1 MFKNLNNNFFNK
13 EIVILFFLYLT
24 LLISFFLGENSTGG
38 AFTDYARQKAIVNS
52 FSNNFFE
59 SLLNYDKFSTRHS
72 PVLIIFLAI
81 LEKLSFSDL
90 IIRFIHLH
98 LCLILP
104 FYFYKCLRFKFKFID
119 KKILFI
125 LTGLIFFSPT
135 FRSLSIWPDSR
146 ILGLTLFTIG
156 IFYFLKFE
164 REKKINFAI
173 KNVFLVALS
182 AYISPNFSIF
192 SLFFFLKYTL
202 YYNFFSKP
210 TLLIIITN
218 LILSIPA
225 IYYVFIL
232 EINFFLKSAVAE
244 INWDEKENIIFNNIF
259 NDFIITFSFLFF
271 YIFPFLFLK
280 IINLEKIITFSN
292 LIYSSTIFLVCAYF
306 FDYNYLYGGG
316 GIIFKISNFLFNNNY
331 FFYLYSYLSI
341 IICLPLLYK
350 NKFNILIF
358 LIIILNNP
366 QYTLYHKYFDPF
378 LVITFFTIFYFNIN
392 LNKIILKN
400 NYFFIYIYFVLFL
413 IINNLKSL
421 WIT

>member
-24 LLISFFLGENSTGG
+24 LVISFFLGENSTGG
-38 AFTDYARQKAIVNS
+38 AFTDYARQKAIVNR

-72 PVLIIFLAI
+72 PVLIIFLSI
-81 LEKLSFSDL
+81 FEKFSFSDL

-98 LCLILP
+98 LCLFLP
-104 FYFYKCLRFKFKFID
+104 FYFYKCLRIKFKFID

-125 LTGLIFFSPT
+125 LTGLIFLSPT

-164 REKKINFAI
+164 KEKKINFAL

-192 SLFFFLKYTL
+192 SLLFFLKYAL
-202 YYNFFSKP
+202 YYNFFSRP

-232 EINFFLKSAVAE
+232 DIDFFLKSAVAE
-244 INWDEKENIIFNNIF
+244 INWDQNENIIFNNIF
-259 NDFIITFSFLFF
+259 NDLIITFSFLFF
-271 YIFPFLFLK
+271 YIFPFLSLK
-280 IINLEKIITFSN
+280 IINLQRTITFTN
-292 LIYSSTIFLVCAYF
+292 FIYSSTIFFICAYF

-316 GIIFKISNFLFNNNY
+316 GIIFKVSNFLFNNNY
-331 FFYLYSYLSI
+331 LFYFFSYLSI
-341 IICLPLLYK
+341 IICLPLLFK

-378 LVITFFTIFYFNIN
+378 LLITFFTIFYFNIN
-392 LNKIILKN
+392 LKKIILKN
-400 NYFFIYIYFVLFL
+400 NYFLIYMYFVLFL
-413 IINNLKSL
+413 LINNLKFL
-421 WIT
+421 WTT